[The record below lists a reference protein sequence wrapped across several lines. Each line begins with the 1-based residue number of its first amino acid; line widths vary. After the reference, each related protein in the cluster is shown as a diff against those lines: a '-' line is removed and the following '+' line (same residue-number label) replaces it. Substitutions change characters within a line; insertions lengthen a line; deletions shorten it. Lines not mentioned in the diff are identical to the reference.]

1 MKTFSVVLSLLF
13 LAACSS
19 RPQEESSAKEESKSG
34 PKRLEMTTQAQQ
46 HVGLRTVRAGFQDLQ
61 EYLHVVGTVQPIDT
75 RIGHVRPL
83 ARGRVQRVDVRVG
96 DRVRTGQALATFD
109 NIEAGEVLAEYQGAL
124 AELQR
129 LKLQQASAER
139 VSERNKE
146 LSDLGAIAKKNAEL
160 SQVEAQSAHDSVRV
174 QESVVAGLV
183 SRLRRFGVEQVN
195 VTHPSTVI
203 RAPFAGVV
211 IKAQT
216 APGDVFDADR
226 ELFSIADLSH
236 VWVQAEVYEQD
247 LGRVQVGQSAVITV
261 DTYPGEQFRG
271 QVTYLG
277 DILDPQTR
285 TARVRCEVANPDV
298 RLKLDMFAAIELPTH
313 FRRRALVV
321 PASALQD
328 LNGNPVVFVRQTATT
343 FEPRTVKTGR
353 TLEDETEIQSGLR
366 EGEDVVSIGSFHL
379 KSIAL
384 SGQIGEEEER

>member
-1 MKTFSVVLSLLF
+1 MRVLLTVIFLF
-13 LAACSS
+13 TMVGCS
-19 RPQEESSAKEESKSG
+19 SG
-34 PKRLEMTTQAQQ
+34 PKETGKKNEETKQKSKLLDMTTQAQQ
-46 HVGLRTVRAGFQDLQ
+46 HVGLRTTRVAFKELQ

-83 ARGRVQRVDVRVG
+83 TRGRVQRVDVRVG
-96 DRVRTGQALATFD
+96 DRVSAGQALATFD
-109 NIEAGEVLAEYQGAL
+109 NIEAGEVLAQYQGAL

-129 LKLQQASAER
+129 LKLQQASAQR
-139 VSERNKE
+139 IAERNNE

-160 SQVEAQSAHDSVRV
+160 SRVEAQSAQDSVRV

-195 VTHPSTVI
+195 VSNPSTVI

-247 LGRVQVGQSAVITV
+247 LGRVKVGQPAVITV
-261 DTYPGEQFRG
+261 DTYPGEKFQG

-285 TARVRCEVANPDV
+285 TARVRCEVANPGI
-298 RLKLDMFAAIELPTH
+298 RLKLDMFASIELPTH
-313 FRRRALVV
+313 FNRRALVV
-321 PASALQD
+321 PASAIQH
-328 LNGNPVVFVRQTATT
+328 LNGNSVVFIRKTPTGFEVR
-343 FEPRTVKTGR
+343 PVKTGK
-353 TLEDETEIQSGLR
+353 TLEEETEIQSGLQ
-366 EGEDVVSIGSFHL
+366 EGEQAVSVGSFHL
-379 KSIAL
+379 KSVAL
-384 SGQIGEEEER
+384 SGQIAEEE

>member
-1 MKTFSVVLSLLF
+1 MRVLLTVIFLF
-13 LAACSS
+13 TMVGCS
-19 RPQEESSAKEESKSG
+19 SG
-34 PKRLEMTTQAQQ
+34 PKETGKKNEEAKQKSKLLEMTTQAQQ
-46 HVGLRTVRAGFQDLQ
+46 HVGLRTTRVAFKELQ

-83 ARGRVQRVDVRVG
+83 TRGRVQRVDVRVG
-96 DRVRTGQALATFD
+96 DRVSAGQALATFD
-109 NIEAGEVLAEYQGAL
+109 NIEAGEVLAQYQGAL
-124 AELQR
+124 AELRR
-129 LKLQQASAER
+129 LKLQQASAQR
-139 VSERNKE
+139 IAERNNE

-160 SQVEAQSAHDSVRV
+160 SRVEAQSAQDSVRV

-195 VTHPSTVI
+195 VSNPSTVI

-247 LGRVQVGQSAVITV
+247 LGRVKVGQPAVITV
-261 DTYPGEQFRG
+261 DTYPGEKFQG

-285 TARVRCEVANPDV
+285 TARVRCEVANPGI
-298 RLKLDMFAAIELPTH
+298 RLKLDMFASIELPTH
-313 FRRRALVV
+313 FNRRALVV
-321 PASALQD
+321 PASAIQH
-328 LNGNPVVFVRQTATT
+328 LNGNSVVFIRKTPTGFEVR
-343 FEPRTVKTGR
+343 PVKTGK
-353 TLEDETEIQSGLR
+353 TLDEETEIQSGLQ
-366 EGEDVVSIGSFHL
+366 EGEQAVSVGSFHL
-379 KSIAL
+379 KSVAL
-384 SGQIGEEEER
+384 SGQIAEEE

>member
-1 MKTFSVVLSLLF
+1 MRVLLTVVFLF
-13 LAACSS
+13 TMAGCS
-19 RPQEESSAKEESKSG
+19 PGPKEAGKANEETKQESKL
-34 PKRLEMTTQAQQ
+34 LEMTTRAQQ
-46 HVGLRTVRAGFQDLQ
+46 HVGLRTTRVAFKELQ

-83 ARGRVQRVDVRVG
+83 TRGRVEKVDVRVG
-96 DRVRTGQALATFD
+96 DRVRAGQALATFD
-109 NIEAGEVLAEYQGAL
+109 NIEAGEVLAQYQGAV

-129 LKLQQASAER
+129 LKLQQASAQR
-139 VSERNKE
+139 ISERNSE

-160 SQVEAQSAHDSVRV
+160 SHVEAQSAQDSVRV

-195 VTHPSTVI
+195 VSNPSTVI

-247 LGRVQVGQSAVITV
+247 LGRVKVGQRAVITV
-261 DTYPGEQFRG
+261 DTYPGERFQG
-271 QVTYLG
+271 EVTYLG

-285 TARVRCEVANPDV
+285 TARVRCEVANPGI
-298 RLKLDMFAAIELPTH
+298 RLKLDMFASIELPTH
-313 FRRRALVV
+313 FSRRALVV
-321 PASALQD
+321 PASAIQD
-328 LNGNPVVFVRQTATT
+328 LNGNSVVFVRKTPTG
-343 FEPRTVKTGR
+343 FEARPVKAGK
-353 TLEDETEIQSGLR
+353 TLEEETEIQSGLQ
-366 EGEDVVSIGSFHL
+366 EGEQVVSVGSFHL
-379 KSIAL
+379 KSVAL
-384 SGQIGEEEER
+384 SGQIGEEE

>member
-1 MKTFSVVLSLLF
+1 MRVLLTVIFLLTMVG
-13 LAACSS
+13 CS
-19 RPQEESSAKEESKSG
+19 SG
-34 PKRLEMTTQAQQ
+34 PKETGKKNEEAKQKSKLLEMTTQAQQ
-46 HVGLRTVRAGFQDLQ
+46 HVGLRTTRVAFKELQ

-83 ARGRVQRVDVRVG
+83 TRGRVQRVDVRVG
-96 DRVRTGQALATFD
+96 DRVSAGQALATFD
-109 NIEAGEVLAEYQGAL
+109 NIEAGEVLAQYQGAL

-129 LKLQQASAER
+129 LKLQQASAQR
-139 VSERNKE
+139 IAERNNE

-160 SQVEAQSAHDSVRV
+160 SRVEAQSAQDSVRV

-195 VTHPSTVI
+195 VSNPSTVI

-247 LGRVQVGQSAVITV
+247 LGRVKVGQPAVITV
-261 DTYPGEQFRG
+261 DTYPGEKFQG

-285 TARVRCEVANPDV
+285 TARVRCEVANPGI
-298 RLKLDMFAAIELPTH
+298 RLKLDMFASIELPTH
-313 FRRRALVV
+313 FNRRALVV
-321 PASALQD
+321 PASAIQH
-328 LNGNPVVFVRQTATT
+328 LNGNSVVFIRKTPTGFEVR
-343 FEPRTVKTGR
+343 PVKTGK
-353 TLEDETEIQSGLR
+353 TLEEETEIQSGLQ
-366 EGEDVVSIGSFHL
+366 EGEQAVSVGSFHL
-379 KSIAL
+379 KSVAL
-384 SGQIGEEEER
+384 SGQIAEEE

>member
-1 MKTFSVVLSLLF
+1 MKVLPVIVF
-13 LAACSS
+13 LSTLMSCSS
-19 RPQEESSAKEESKSG
+19 RPTESAKRNEGTKQESKL
-34 PKRLEMTTQAQQ
+34 LEMTTQAQQ
-46 HVGLRTVRAGFQDLQ
+46 HVGLRTTPVALKELQ

-83 ARGRVQRVDVRVG
+83 TRGRVQRVEVRVG
-96 DRVRTGQALATFD
+96 DRVGAGQALATFD
-109 NIEAGEVLAEYQGAL
+109 NIEAGEVLAQYQGAV

-129 LKLQQASAER
+129 LKLQQASAQR
-139 VSERNKE
+139 IAERNNE

-160 SQVEAQSAHDSVRV
+160 SRVEAQSAQESVRV

-195 VTHPSTVI
+195 VTNPSTVI

-247 LGRVQVGQSAVITV
+247 LGRVKVGQPAVITV
-261 DTYPGEQFRG
+261 DTYPGEKFQG

-285 TARVRCEVANPDV
+285 TARVRCEVANPGI

-313 FRRRALVV
+313 FSRRALVV
-321 PASALQD
+321 PASAIQD
-328 LNGNPVVFVRQTATT
+328 LNGNSIVFIRKTVTG
-343 FEPRTVKTGR
+343 FEMRPVKTGK
-353 TLEDETEIQSGLR
+353 TLEEETEIQSGLQ
-366 EGEDVVSIGSFHL
+366 EGEQIVSVGSFHL
-379 KSIAL
+379 KSVAL
-384 SGQIGEEEER
+384 SGQIGEEE

>member
-1 MKTFSVVLSLLF
+1 MRVLLTVIFLF
-13 LAACSS
+13 TMVGCS
-19 RPQEESSAKEESKSG
+19 SG
-34 PKRLEMTTQAQQ
+34 PKETGKKNEETKQKSKLLEMTTQAQQ
-46 HVGLRTVRAGFQDLQ
+46 HVGLRTSRVALKELQ
-61 EYLHVVGTVQPIDT
+61 EYLHVVGTVQAIDT

-83 ARGRVQRVDVRVG
+83 TRGRVEKVDVRVG
-96 DRVRTGQALATFD
+96 DRVRAGQALATFD
-109 NIEAGEVLAEYQGAL
+109 NIEAGEVLAQYQGAA

-129 LKLQQASAER
+129 LKLQQASAQR
-139 VSERNKE
+139 IAERNNE

-160 SQVEAQSAHDSVRV
+160 SRVEAQSAQDSVRV

-195 VTHPSTVI
+195 VSNPSTVI

-247 LGRVQVGQSAVITV
+247 LGRVKVGAPAVITV
-261 DTYPGEQFRG
+261 DTYPGERFQG

-285 TARVRCEVANPDV
+285 TARVRCEVANPEI
-298 RLKLDMFAAIELPTH
+298 RLKLDMFASIELPTH
-313 FRRRALVV
+313 FSRRALIV
-321 PASALQD
+321 PASAIQD
-328 LNGNPVVFVRQTATT
+328 LNGNSVVFIRKTPTGFEVR
-343 FEPRTVKTGR
+343 PVKTGK
-353 TLEDETEIQSGLR
+353 TLEEETEIQSGLQK
-366 EGEDVVSIGSFHL
+366 GEQVVSVGSFHL
-379 KSIAL
+379 KSVAL
-384 SGQIGEEEER
+384 SGQIGEEE

>member
-1 MKTFSVVLSLLF
+1 MRV
-13 LAACSS
+13 LAAIVFLFVMAGCS
-19 RPQEESSAKEESKSG
+19 SG
-34 PKRLEMTTQAQQ
+34 PKENAESNKETKQQSKLLEMTTQAQQ
-46 HVGLRTVRAGFQDLQ
+46 HVGLRTTRVALKELQ

-83 ARGRVQRVDVRVG
+83 TRGRVQRVDVRVG
-96 DRVRTGQALATFD
+96 DRVRAGAALATFD
-109 NIEAGEVLAEYQGAL
+109 NIEGGEVLAQYQGAV

-129 LKLQQASAER
+129 LKLQQASAQR
-139 VSERNKE
+139 ISERNDE

-160 SQVEAQSAHDSVRV
+160 SHVEAQSAHDSVRV

-195 VTHPSTVI
+195 VTNPSTVI
-203 RAPFAGVV
+203 RAPFPGVV

-247 LGRVQVGQSAVITV
+247 LGRVKVGQPALITV
-261 DTYPGEQFRG
+261 DTYPGEKFQG

-285 TARVRCEVANPDV
+285 TARVRCEVANPEI
-298 RLKLDMFAAIELPTH
+298 RLKLDMFASIELPTH
-313 FRRRALVV
+313 FSRRAMVV
-321 PASALQD
+321 PASAIQD
-328 LNGNPVVFVRQTATT
+328 LNGNSVVFIRKTATT
-343 FEPRTVKTGR
+343 FETRSVKAGK
-353 TLEDETEIQSGLR
+353 TLEEETEIQSGLQ
-366 EGEDVVSIGSFHL
+366 EGEQVVSVGSFHL
-379 KSIAL
+379 KSVAL
-384 SGQIGEEEER
+384 SGQIGEEE

>member
-1 MKTFSVVLSLLF
+1 MRVLLTVIFLF
-13 LAACSS
+13 TMVGCS
-19 RPQEESSAKEESKSG
+19 SG
-34 PKRLEMTTQAQQ
+34 PKETGKKNEEAKQKSKLLEMTTQAQQ
-46 HVGLRTVRAGFQDLQ
+46 HVGLRTTRVAFKELQ

-83 ARGRVQRVDVRVG
+83 TRGRVQRVDVRVG
-96 DRVRTGQALATFD
+96 DRVSAGQALATFD
-109 NIEAGEVLAEYQGAL
+109 NIEAGEVLAQYQGAL

-129 LKLQQASAER
+129 LKLQQASAQR
-139 VSERNKE
+139 IAERNNE

-160 SQVEAQSAHDSVRV
+160 SRVEAQSAQDSVRV

-195 VTHPSTVI
+195 VSNPSTVI

-247 LGRVQVGQSAVITV
+247 LGRVKVGQPAVITV
-261 DTYPGEQFRG
+261 DTYPGEKFQG

-285 TARVRCEVANPDV
+285 TARVRCEVANPGI
-298 RLKLDMFAAIELPTH
+298 RLKLDMFASIELPTH
-313 FRRRALVV
+313 FNRRALVV
-321 PASALQD
+321 PASAIQH
-328 LNGNPVVFVRQTATT
+328 LNGNSVVFIRKTPTGFEVR
-343 FEPRTVKTGR
+343 PVKTGK
-353 TLEDETEIQSGLR
+353 TLEEETEIQSGLQ
-366 EGEDVVSIGSFHL
+366 EGEQAVSVGSFHL
-379 KSIAL
+379 KSVAL
-384 SGQIGEEEER
+384 SGQIGEEE

>member
-1 MKTFSVVLSLLF
+1 MRVLLTVIFLF
-13 LAACSS
+13 TMVGCS
-19 RPQEESSAKEESKSG
+19 SG
-34 PKRLEMTTQAQQ
+34 PKETGKKNEETKQKSKLLDMTTQAQQ
-46 HVGLRTVRAGFQDLQ
+46 HVGIRTTRVAFKELQ

-83 ARGRVQRVDVRVG
+83 TRGRVQRVDVRVG
-96 DRVRTGQALATFD
+96 DRVSAGQALATFD
-109 NIEAGEVLAEYQGAL
+109 NIEAGEVLAQYQGAL

-129 LKLQQASAER
+129 LKLQQASAQR
-139 VSERNKE
+139 IAERNNE

-160 SQVEAQSAHDSVRV
+160 SRVEAQSAQDSVRV

-195 VTHPSTVI
+195 VSNPSTVI

-247 LGRVQVGQSAVITV
+247 LGRVKVGQPAVITV
-261 DTYPGEQFRG
+261 DTYPGEKFQG

-285 TARVRCEVANPDV
+285 TARVRCEVANPGI
-298 RLKLDMFAAIELPTH
+298 RLKLDMFASIELPTH
-313 FRRRALVV
+313 FNRRALVV
-321 PASALQD
+321 PASAIQH
-328 LNGNPVVFVRQTATT
+328 LNGNSVVFIRKTPTGFEVR
-343 FEPRTVKTGR
+343 PVKTGK
-353 TLEDETEIQSGLR
+353 TLDEETEIQSGLQ
-366 EGEDVVSIGSFHL
+366 EGEQAVSVGSFHL
-379 KSIAL
+379 KSVAL
-384 SGQIGEEEER
+384 SGQIAEEE

>member
-1 MKTFSVVLSLLF
+1 MVGG
-13 LAACSS
+13 SS
-19 RPQEESSAKEESKSG
+19 GPQETGKKNEEAKQKSKL
-34 PKRLEMTTQAQQ
+34 LEMTTQAQQ
-46 HVGLRTVRAGFQDLQ
+46 HVGLRTTRVAFKELQ

-83 ARGRVQRVDVRVG
+83 TRGRVQRVDVRVG
-96 DRVRTGQALATFD
+96 DRVSAGQALATFD
-109 NIEAGEVLAEYQGAL
+109 NIEAGEVLAQYQGAL

-129 LKLQQASAER
+129 LKLQQASAQR
-139 VSERNKE
+139 IAERNNE

-160 SQVEAQSAHDSVRV
+160 SRVEAQSAQDSVRV

-195 VTHPSTVI
+195 VSNPSTVI

-247 LGRVQVGQSAVITV
+247 LGRVKVGQPAVITV
-261 DTYPGEQFRG
+261 DTYPGEKFQG

-285 TARVRCEVANPDV
+285 TARVRCEVANPGI
-298 RLKLDMFAAIELPTH
+298 RLKLDMFASIELPTH
-313 FRRRALVV
+313 FNRRALVV
-321 PASALQD
+321 PASAIQH
-328 LNGNPVVFVRQTATT
+328 LNGNSVVFIRKTPTGFEVR
-343 FEPRTVKTGR
+343 PVKTGK
-353 TLEDETEIQSGLR
+353 TLDEETEIQSGLQ
-366 EGEDVVSIGSFHL
+366 EGEQAVSVGSFHL
-379 KSIAL
+379 KSVAL
-384 SGQIGEEEER
+384 SGQIGEEE

>member
-1 MKTFSVVLSLLF
+1 MRVLLTVIFLF
-13 LAACSS
+13 TMLGCS
-19 RPQEESSAKEESKSG
+19 SG
-34 PKRLEMTTQAQQ
+34 PKEMGKKNEEAKQKSKLLEMTTQAQQ
-46 HVGLRTVRAGFQDLQ
+46 HVGLRTTRVAFKELQ

-83 ARGRVQRVDVRVG
+83 TRGRVQRVDVRVG
-96 DRVRTGQALATFD
+96 DRVSAGQALATFD
-109 NIEAGEVLAEYQGAL
+109 NIEAGEVLAQYQGAL

-129 LKLQQASAER
+129 LKLQQASAQR
-139 VSERNKE
+139 IAERNNE

-160 SQVEAQSAHDSVRV
+160 SRVEAQSAQDSVRV

-195 VTHPSTVI
+195 VSNPSTVI

-247 LGRVQVGQSAVITV
+247 LGRVKVGQPAVITV
-261 DTYPGEQFRG
+261 DTYPGEKFQG

-285 TARVRCEVANPDV
+285 TARVRCEVANPGI
-298 RLKLDMFAAIELPTH
+298 RLKLDMFASIELPTH
-313 FRRRALVV
+313 FNRRALVV
-321 PASALQD
+321 PASAIQH
-328 LNGNPVVFVRQTATT
+328 LNGNSVVFIRKTPTGFEVR
-343 FEPRTVKTGR
+343 PVKTGK
-353 TLEDETEIQSGLR
+353 TLEEETEIQSGLQ
-366 EGEDVVSIGSFHL
+366 EGEQAVSVGSFHL
-379 KSIAL
+379 KSVAL
-384 SGQIGEEEER
+384 SGQIAEEE